1 MGYYDCR
8 INLDLAVRGAIAFF
22 IYSNF
27 INMPSPMKLEVSR
40 SIVSSTSTLPAND
53 KAVLVSVRNHQVV
66 TTSLRVAEYFGKEHS
81 KVLRS
86 ISTLECSALFRN
98 ANFGLSCYTKK
109 NGNVSKSY
117 PMYYLTRD
125 GFTLLA
131 MGFTGK
137 IAARFKEAYIEA
149 FNEMERTLRESES
162 TECAK
167 AILKERIAEFN
178 KRMKEGV
185 AEGRKRHGDGYGGR
199 GDMMPWLPFYERM
212 SFEENI
218 RNILAFVSCSYADSM
233 FFISQLDQ
241 REEELDETRKFL
253 RKLSGE
259 IYQRIGY

>member
-1 MGYYDCR
+1 
-8 INLDLAVRGAIAFF
+8 
-22 IYSNF
+22 
-27 INMPSPMKLEVSR
+27 
-40 SIVSSTSTLPAND
+40 
-53 KAVLVSVRNHQVV
+53 
-66 TTSLRVAEYFGKEHS
+66 
-81 KVLRS
+81 
-86 ISTLECSALFRN
+86 
-98 ANFGLSCYTKK
+98 
-109 NGNVSKSY
+109 
-117 PMYYLTRD
+117 MYYLTRD

-149 FNEMERTLRESES
+149 FNEMERTLRENDS
-162 TECAK
+162 TEYAK

-218 RNILAFVSCSYADSM
+218 RNILAFVSCAYADSM
-233 FFISQLDQ
+233 FFISQLDK
-241 REEELDETRKFL
+241 REEELEAMRKFL
-253 RKLSGE
+253 RELSSE

>member
-1 MGYYDCR
+1 MPRTGSYGV
-8 INLDLAVRGAIAFF
+8 NAKN
-22 IYSNF
+22 SN
-27 INMPSPMKLEVSR
+27 IL
-40 SIVSSTSTLPAND
+40 STLPAND

-149 FNEMERTLRESES
+149 FNEMERTLRENDS
-162 TECAK
+162 TEYAK

-199 GDMMPWLPFYERM
+199 GDMMPWLPFYDRM
-212 SFEENI
+212 SFEENL
-218 RNILAFVSCSYADSM
+218 RNALAFVSCAYADSM

-241 REEELDETRKFL
+241 REEELEAMRKFL

>member
-27 INMPSPMKLEVSR
+27 INMPSPMKLEESR

-53 KAVLVSVRNHQVV
+53 KAELVSVHNHQVV

-86 ISTLECSALFRN
+86 ISTLECSELFRN

-109 NGNVSKSY
+109 NGNVSKTY

-137 IAARFKEAYIEA
+137 IAAKFKEAYIEA
-149 FNEMERTLRESES
+149 FNEMEKTLRENEC
-162 TECAK
+162 TEYAK
-167 AILKERIAEFN
+167 AILKARIEEFN

-185 AEGRKRHGDGYGGR
+185 ANGKKRHGDGYGAR
-199 GDMMPWLPFYERM
+199 GDMIPWLPFNEGM
-212 SFEENI
+212 TFEENL
-218 RNILAFVSCSYADSM
+218 RNALAFVSCSYADSM
-233 FFISQLDQ
+233 FFISQLDKKTD
-241 REEELDETRKFL
+241 ELERMKKFL
-253 RKLSGE
+253 RGLSGE
-259 IYQRIGY
+259 IYNQIGY

>member
-1 MGYYDCR
+1 MPKTGSYGV
-8 INLDLAVRGAIAFF
+8 NAKN
-22 IYSNF
+22 SN
-27 INMPSPMKLEVSR
+27 IL
-40 SIVSSTSTLPAND
+40 STLPAND
-53 KAVLVSVRNHQVV
+53 KAELVSVHNHQVV
-66 TTSLRVAEYFGKEHS
+66 TTSLRVAEYFGKKHCD
-81 KVLRS
+81 VLRA
-86 ISTLECSALFRN
+86 INLLESSELFRQR
-98 ANFGLSCYTKK
+98 NFALSCYTKK

-212 SFEENI
+212 SFEENL
-218 RNILAFVSCSYADSM
+218 RNALAFASCAYADSM

-253 RKLSGE
+253 RELSGE
-259 IYQRIGY
+259 IRKQIGY

>member
-1 MGYYDCR
+1 MPKTGSYGV
-8 INLDLAVRGAIAFF
+8 NAKN
-22 IYSNF
+22 SN
-27 INMPSPMKLEVSR
+27 IL
-40 SIVSSTSTLPAND
+40 STLPAND

-66 TTSLRVAEYFGKEHS
+66 TTSLRVAEYFGKKHCD
-81 KVLRS
+81 VLRA
-86 ISTLECSALFRN
+86 INLLESSELFRQR
-98 ANFGLSCYTKK
+98 NFALSCYTKK
-109 NGNVSKSY
+109 NGNVRKSY

-149 FNEMERTLRESES
+149 FNEMERTLRENES
-162 TECAK
+162 TEYAK

-212 SFEENI
+212 SFEENPTRPEGGGARRDAEVPPQAI
-218 RNILAFVSCSYADSM
+218 RRDIPADRILIFNHSEAIHVGS
-233 FFISQLDQ
+233 LG
-241 REEELDETRKFL
+241 LV
-253 RKLSGE
+253 LSK
-259 IYQRIGY
+259 I

>member
-1 MGYYDCR
+1 MPKTGSYGV
-8 INLDLAVRGAIAFF
+8 NAKN
-22 IYSNF
+22 SN
-27 INMPSPMKLEVSR
+27 IL
-40 SIVSSTSTLPAND
+40 STLPAND

-66 TTSLRVAEYFGKEHS
+66 TTSLRVAEYFGKKHCD
-81 KVLRS
+81 VLRA
-86 ISTLECSALFRN
+86 INLLESSELFRQR
-98 ANFGLSCYTKK
+98 NFALSCYTKK
-109 NGNVSKSY
+109 NGNVRKSY

-149 FNEMERTLRESES
+149 FNEMERTLRENES
-162 TECAK
+162 TEYAK